1 MDDNQSI
8 AEHYTHGSLERAI
21 FEALSSAGKDLDRLE
36 PADLAPVDEFH
47 VGGRQATTD
56 FADRL
61 DFGPGLHLLDIGSGL
76 GGASRYFAQER
87 QCRVT
92 GIDLTA
98 EYVRTAEALS
108 KAVRLDKMV
117 SYRQGSALD
126 LPFEAGT
133 FDGAYM
139 LHVGMNVADKGR
151 LFAEVRR
158 VLKPGG
164 VFGVYDVVR
173 GAGEGEL
180 SFPLPWASSIRTS
193 FVESADFYRQTLE
206 ASGFT
211 VEEPRSR
218 KVFALEFFNQMRARA
233 SQGAQPPPLGLH
245 ILMGAS
251 TPQKVANMIAN
262 LERDLIVPTEIIAR
276 AV

>member
-47 VGGRQATTD
+47 IGGRQATTD

-108 KAVRLDKMV
+108 KAVRLACGH
-117 SYRQGSALD
+117 SIPGS
-126 LPFEAGT
+126 T
-133 FDGAYM
+133 
-139 LHVGMNVADKGR
+139 
-151 LFAEVRR
+151 
-158 VLKPGG
+158 
-164 VFGVYDVVR
+164 
-173 GAGEGEL
+173 
-180 SFPLPWASSIRTS
+180 
-193 FVESADFYRQTLE
+193 
-206 ASGFT
+206 
-211 VEEPRSR
+211 
-218 KVFALEFFNQMRARA
+218 
-233 SQGAQPPPLGLH
+233 
-245 ILMGAS
+245 
-251 TPQKVANMIAN
+251 
-262 LERDLIVPTEIIAR
+262 
-276 AV
+276 

>member
-1 MDDNQSI
+1 VS
-8 AEHYTHGSLERAI
+8 
-21 FEALSSAGKDLDRLE
+21 KDLGRLE

-47 VGGRQATTD
+47 IGGQQATTD

-126 LPFEAGT
+126 LPFEPGT

-139 LHVGMNVADKGR
+139 LHVGMNIADKAR

-164 VFGVYDVVR
+164 VFGVYDVMR
-173 GAGEGEL
+173 GAGEDEL

-193 FVESADFYRQTLE
+193 FVESADSYRQTLE

-218 KVFALEFFNQMRARA
+218 TAFALEFFNQMRARA
-233 SQGAQPPPLGLH
+233 SQGAQQPPLGLH

-262 LERDLIVPTEIIAR
+262 LERDLIAPTEIIAR